1 MNGSLSGYYFKGFL
15 SALIITGL
23 AAGAAFALDVD
34 SLSLTLLTITALLTS
49 LISLFVIHKVL
60 LGPLKNEIRLVNE
73 AKVDQLVLLPYFFGD
88 LFKKLANN
96 EDISGKL
103 SSSAN
108 ANAIAA
114 AEVSFSADTLKV
126 KLDNQVQEVAQIA
139 TNSEEMTVTVQ
150 QSEQQAELAAT
161 MAVRAK
167 TTGAEGQQALTETM
181 SNIRELNAQA
191 AETLVLIEQ
200 LNEKSLKIQDVT
212 QVIEEIAEQ
221 TNLLALNAAI
231 EAARAGDAGRGFS
244 VVADEVRSLAT
255 RTQSSANDIDGMI
268 SNLQSQAERAV
279 TLVENNL
286 EKAAASVNQTN
297 LSNQSLDSMVK
308 KLSSINDMS
317 RHIAEESIKQS
328 TVAQEVMS
336 NIAYVSKKA
345 VSIAEE
351 VNESARNSESLNAL
365 SSRQSELISQ
375 FVIR

>member
-1 MNGSLSGYYFKGFL
+1 
-15 SALIITGL
+15 
-23 AAGAAFALDVD
+23 
-34 SLSLTLLTITALLTS
+34 
-49 LISLFVIHKVL
+49 
-60 LGPLKNEIRLVNE
+60 
-73 AKVDQLVLLPYFFGD
+73 
-88 LFKKLANN
+88 
-96 EDISGKL
+96 
-103 SSSAN
+103 
-108 ANAIAA
+108 
-114 AEVSFSADTLKV
+114 
-126 KLDNQVQEVAQIA
+126 
-139 TNSEEMTVTVQ
+139 
-150 QSEQQAELAAT
+150 
-161 MAVRAK
+161 
-167 TTGAEGQQALTETM
+167 
-181 SNIRELNAQA
+181 
-191 AETLVLIEQ
+191 
-200 LNEKSLKIQDVT
+200 
-212 QVIEEIAEQ
+212 
-221 TNLLALNAAI
+221 
-231 EAARAGDAGRGFS
+231 
-244 VVADEVRSLAT
+244 
-255 RTQSSANDIDGMI
+255 MI